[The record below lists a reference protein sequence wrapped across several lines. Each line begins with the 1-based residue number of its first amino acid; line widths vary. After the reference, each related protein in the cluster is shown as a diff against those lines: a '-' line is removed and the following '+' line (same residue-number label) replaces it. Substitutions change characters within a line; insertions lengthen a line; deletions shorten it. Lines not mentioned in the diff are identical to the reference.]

1 MVVAT
6 IRASQIKQN
15 TKQLKIGIEQMDR
28 LIGAL
33 ESGNT
38 YLFYGDE
45 EFIDELVH
53 RLMVIGAKQGK
64 VAYMNNTDYH
74 TAKTLLD
81 FDRIAYYAKREGV
94 EPMQVMHRVIFA
106 AAYNELRQPIVAE
119 ALEKRIDDDFV
130 MLIVHNIT
138 RFLADSKDRR
148 SAIEAID
155 ISLSKLWHIAMQKM
169 LIMIITCDALEA
181 RHGKLPLPSGS
192 SLMRQ
197 IARVSVFFRR
207 IQKGGYA
214 AALVKHYEK
223 RVPEFVALAGGE
235 SMMGRM
241 TPSFRQVY
249 QSVLERLR
257 KNYLPLLRNENKRE
271 AFEKLVRDAW
281 DKEHA
286 AMANSQL
293 PLVLDAMNLTA
304 NLQNSAEIKQL
315 AEEVK
320 MLRNE
325 VEELKKR
332 IGNKEVV

>member
-1 MVVAT
+1 MRLNSLYILQESATLSQKLMNEMVVAIM

-15 TKQLKIGIEQMDR
+15 TKQLRIGIEEIDR
-28 LIGAL
+28 LIGGF

-119 ALEKRIDDDFV
+119 VLEKRIDNDFV

-148 SAIEAID
+148 SATESID

-181 RHGKLPLPSGS
+181 QHG
-192 SLMRQ
+192 
-197 IARVSVFFRR
+197 
-207 IQKGGYA
+207 
-214 AALVKHYEK
+214 
-223 RVPEFVALAGGE
+223 
-235 SMMGRM
+235 
-241 TPSFRQVY
+241 
-249 QSVLERLR
+249 
-257 KNYLPLLRNENKRE
+257 NLPLLRNANKRE
-271 AFEKLVRDAW
+271 AFERLVRDAW

-304 NLQNSAEIKQL
+304 NLHNSAEINQL

-325 VEELKKR
+325 VEELKRR
-332 IGNKEVV
+332 ISEVV